1 MDRLTDLMVDAVV
14 ATADTALTMLET
26 EAERRSEQMEEMVN
40 GLVAM
45 LSDELEMVMVVRDQ
59 FMELVEEGGGGG
71 GGPAEKLER
80 NFNSTQVRSFMR
92 SGASLFIIN
101 LPVQL
106 VYQ

>member
-1 MDRLTDLMVDAVV
+1 MDKLTDLMVDAVI

-59 FMELVEEGGGGG
+59 FMELVEEKGAV

-92 SGASLFIIN
+92 SGLS
-101 LPVQL
+101 
-106 VYQ
+106 